1 MKGLL
6 DYPGGENVEINRKD
20 LPEIKNNKHRA
31 FIIDYLKTYNQVES
45 YMKIYPNSSKQS
57 AKTSSSTLLRRYK
70 DYIDTYHF
78 LKVKSQFEKDKEEAK
93 NYLNPYKAIIEKGKM
108 AFSPDFKY
116 PNIKNEA
123 INDILE
129 MSGGDVLARYI
140 AQEMI
145 KEYGLM
151 PLVDEDVEDD
161 KKDKDNK

>member
-6 DYPGGENVEINRKD
+6 DYIGGENMEINRGD
-20 LPEIKNNKHRA
+20 LPEIKHDRHRA
-31 FIIDYLKTYNQVES
+31 FIIDYLGTYNQVDS
-45 YMKIYPNSSKQS
+45 YMKIYPNSSRES
-57 AKTSSSTLLRRYK
+57 AMTSSSTLIRRYK
-70 DYIDTYHF
+70 EYIDTYHF
-78 LKVKSQFEKDKEEAK
+78 LKIKEQFDKDKDEAK
-93 NYLNPYKAIIEKGKM
+93 SYLNPYKAIIEKGKM

-151 PLVDEDVEDD
+151 PL
-161 KKDKDNK
+161 DKDAEDNKEDKDSK

>member
-1 MKGLL
+1 MG
-6 DYPGGENVEINRKD
+6 INRDD
-20 LPEIKNNKHRA
+20 LPEIKNDRHRA

-45 YMKIYPNSSKQS
+45 YMKFYPNSSKKS
-57 AKTSSSTLLRRYK
+57 AVTSSSTLLKRYK
-70 DYIDTYHF
+70 EYIDTYHF
-78 LKVKSQFEKDKEEAK
+78 LKVKQQFEKDKEEAK

-129 MSGGDVLARYI
+129 MSGGDILARYI

>member
-1 MKGLL
+1 M
-6 DYPGGENVEINRKD
+6 EINKND
-20 LPEIKNNKHRA
+20 LPEIKNVKHRA

-45 YMKIYPNSSKQS
+45 YMKFYPNSSKKS
-57 AKTSSSTLLRRYK
+57 AMTSSSTLLRRYK
-70 DYIDTYHF
+70 EYIDTYHF
-78 LKVKSQFEKDKEEAK
+78 LKVKQQFDKDKDEAK
-93 NYLNPYKAIIEKGKM
+93 VYLNPYKAIIEKGKM

-151 PLVDEDVEDD
+151 PLDDEDSKDSKD
-161 KKDKDNK
+161 SKKDKDNK

>member
-6 DYPGGENVEINRKD
+6 DYTGGGNMEINRDD
-20 LPEIKNNKHRA
+20 LPEIKNDRHRA

-45 YMKIYPNSSKQS
+45 YMKFYPKSSKQS
-57 AKTSSSTLLRRYK
+57 AMTSSSTLLRRYK
-70 DYIDTYHF
+70 EYIDTYHF
-78 LKVKSQFEKDKEEAK
+78 LKVKQQFEKDKEEAK

-151 PLVDEDVEDD
+151 PLADEDIKGDE
-161 KKDKDNK
+161 KDKDNK

>member
-1 MKGLL
+1 M
-6 DYPGGENVEINRKD
+6 EINKND
-20 LPEIKNNKHRA
+20 LPEIKNVKHRA

-45 YMKIYPNSSKQS
+45 YMKIYPKCTNKKS
-57 AKTSSSTLLRRYK
+57 AMTSSSTLLRRYK
-70 DYIDTYHF
+70 EYIDTYHF
-78 LKVKSQFEKDKEEAK
+78 LKVKQQFEKDKEDAK
-93 NYLNPYKAIIEKGKM
+93 VYLNPYKAIIEKGKM

-151 PLVDEDVEDD
+151 PLDDEDSKDSKDSKDD
-161 KKDKDNK
+161 KDDKDSK

>member
-1 MKGLL
+1 M
-6 DYPGGENVEINRKD
+6 EINRKD

-31 FIIDYLKTYNQVES
+31 FIIDYLRTYNQVES
-45 YMKIYPNSSKQS
+45 YMKIYPDSNKKS
-57 AKTSSSTLLRRYK
+57 AMTSSSTLIRRYK
-70 DYIDTYHF
+70 EYIDTYHF
-78 LKVKSQFEKDKEEAK
+78 LKVKSQFDKDKDKAK
-93 NYLNPYKAIIEKGKM
+93 DYLNPYKAIIEKGKM

-151 PLVDEDVEDD
+151 PLVDKDIEDG
-161 KKDKDNK
+161 KKDKDSK

>member
-1 MKGLL
+1 M
-6 DYPGGENVEINRKD
+6 EINKND
-20 LPEIKNNKHRA
+20 LPEIKNHKHRA

-45 YMKIYPNSSKQS
+45 YMKIYPDSSRKS
-57 AKTSSSTLLRRYK
+57 AKTSSSTLLKRYK
-70 DYIDTYHF
+70 EYIDTYHF
-78 LKVKSQFEKDKEEAK
+78 LKVKSQFDKDKEEAK

-116 PNIKNEA
+116 PSIKNEA

-129 MSGGDVLARYI
+129 MSGGDILARYI

-151 PLVDEDVEDD
+151 PLTDEDNE
-161 KKDKDNK
+161 DNKDSKRGKNNK